1 MWIYGNKDFSELINE
16 IETNLKDLK
25 SNTEFH
31 NLEKSSNINYYNQLI
46 TMNLIIKGI
55 LQDREVKTI

>member
-1 MWIYGNKDFSELINE
+1 MWMYGNKDFLELINE

-25 SNTEFH
+25 NNTEFH
-31 NLEKSSNINYYNQLI
+31 NLEKLSNINYYNQLV

-55 LQDREVKTI
+55 LQD

>member
-25 SNTEFH
+25 SNTGGH
-31 NLEKSSNINYYNQLI
+31 NLEKSSNINYYNQLV
-46 TMNLIIKGI
+46 TTNLIIKGI
-55 LQDREVKTI
+55 LQDREGKTI